1 MLPLPWHLYLM
12 ATLYILAGLNH
23 FRNPGMY
30 VRIIPPNFPRPGLLN
45 KISGLAEI
53 FLGILLCFPW
63 FTGFAAYGII
73 ALLFAVFPANLYM
86 YKNPKPGFG
95 LPQVHPLLKAAAPS
109 TSNGL
114 GLFLC
119 KMRRLPPDT

>member
-1 MLPLPWHLYLM
+1 MMLPLPWHLYLM

-53 FLGILLCFPW
+53 FLGILLCFPL

-73 ALLFAVFPANLYM
+73 ALLIAVFPANLYM
-86 YKNPKPGFG
+86 YKNPKAGFG
-95 LPQVHPLLKAAAPS
+95 LPKYI
-109 TSNGL
+109 
-114 GLFLC
+114 LFL
-119 KMRRLPPDT
+119 RLPLQAVLMAWAFSYVK